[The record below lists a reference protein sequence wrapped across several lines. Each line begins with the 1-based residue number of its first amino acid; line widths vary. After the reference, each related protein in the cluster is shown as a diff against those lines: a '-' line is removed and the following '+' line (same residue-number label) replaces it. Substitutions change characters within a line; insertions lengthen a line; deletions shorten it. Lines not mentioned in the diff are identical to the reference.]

1 MFVTFKYF
9 HICYKASIF
18 NLALVPTNGKDEFAS
33 SSSLLIRAHT
43 SVCVVIFQDATD
55 RISLIFF
62 ILAGRNEKNCV
73 YIYVCVCVCVCVDT
87 HIYMSV
93 RGLFLSV
100 PLI

>member
-55 RISLIFF
+55 RISLNFF

-73 YIYVCVCVCVCVDT
+73 YMCVCVCVCVWIHT
-87 HIYMSV
+87 YIC
-93 RGLFLSV
+93 L
-100 PLI
+100 